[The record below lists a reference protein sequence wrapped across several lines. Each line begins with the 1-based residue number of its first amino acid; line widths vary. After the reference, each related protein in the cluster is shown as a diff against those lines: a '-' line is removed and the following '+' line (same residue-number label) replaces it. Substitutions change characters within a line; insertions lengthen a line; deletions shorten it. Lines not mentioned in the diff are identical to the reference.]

1 LIVAATPADVH
12 VHVHERGDRSLD
24 GILRLIE
31 LAGGDRG
38 LEDVLGAMCPEV
50 AAITGADVASVY
62 VREGGPGGDRL
73 VLRGNVGFPRAA
85 IGRVSLRVGEG
96 IVGFVAECLRPV
108 TVAIADRD
116 AHFKP
121 IPGLGEEHYPSFL
134 GVPLLAGARAAG
146 VLVLQ
151 RSQVDAF
158 SDREV
163 VLATALAA
171 PLGFAVQ
178 RARAAHRR
186 RASDRRGQAATL
198 RGVPRAPGIA
208 LGRAAMI
215 PTLQALSDSDVPA
228 PIAGALDRVRR
239 DLDRARRRLGGPGQP
254 AIARALEN
262 LALVVEDDRFRG
274 RVEGTCARLGL
285 AAGLAE
291 VARDYARVPY
301 RVAPGDRGLQ
311 AVLAERAREVE
322 DLCLLLHAAASDA
335 ALLPRGGVW
344 LAERVGV
351 FVALCAVA
359 RGAAAVAVEGAI
371 EPEAPAVAVLRAGG
385 VPLVTEVAG
394 LFAWTRPHDLLIV
407 DGDGG
412 SVRVNPTSDWVARV
426 RQGSA
431 GK

>member
-1 LIVAATPADVH
+1 MANLPADVQ

-38 LEDVLGAMCPEV
+38 LDEVLAAMCAEV

-62 VREGGPGGDRL
+62 VRDRGPRGDRL
-73 VLRGNVGFPRAA
+73 ILRGNVGFPRTAV
-85 IGRVSLRVGEG
+85 GRVSLAVGEG

-108 TVAIADRD
+108 TVAVADRD
-116 AHFKP
+116 THFKP
-121 IPGLGEEHYPSFL
+121 IPGLGEERYPSFL
-134 GVPLLAGARAAG
+134 GVPLLAGPRAAG

-151 RSQVDAF
+151 RGRADAF
-158 SDREV
+158 TEREV

-171 PLGFAVQ
+171 PVGFAVQ
-178 RARAAHRR
+178 RARSERRR
-186 RASDRRGQAATL
+186 RASDQRGQAAVL
-198 RGVPRAPGIA
+198 RGVPRAPNVA

-215 PTLQALSDSDVPA
+215 PTLQALSDSEVPA
-228 PIAGALDRVRR
+228 HVGGALERVRR
-239 DLDRARRRLGGPGQP
+239 DLDRARRRLATPADP
-254 AIARALEN
+254 AIMRALEN
-262 LALVVEDDRFRG
+262 LALVVEDDRFRQ
-274 RVEGTCARLGL
+274 RVEDTCARHGL
-285 AAGLAE
+285 ASGLAE

-322 DLCLLLHAAASDA
+322 DLCLLLHAAATDPS
-335 ALLPRGGVW
+335 LLPRGGVW

-371 EPEAPAVAVLRAGG
+371 EPEAPAACVLRAGG

-412 SVRVNPTSDWVARV
+412 SVRVNPSSDWVARV
-426 RQGSA
+426 RQESA
-431 GK
+431 GR